1 MQYHRCRIHHSRTV
15 PGAMGEE
22 QRESLRSKGSGSYGL
37 IHHRTRWSQSCYR
50 CCFLQGF
57 LSEAATPAII
67 DDPGECLTR
76 KLLLLCSTMDQSL
89 FQAVRKGKLPCSGIA
104 VVDDVNVYLGRFDGI
119 AVIDDINVCLGRFD
133 AIAIYTYVEALIWSP
148 TCATG
153 RSPSTCSSMSWTPPS
168 PTPRPNPGSHGW
180 STAPGYDAPPYGRA
194 WLRRQPWVI
203 IVINVLYVMA
213 KVLVRM
219 QGWLPMLFW
228 VDERGLVG
236 DPVTGP
242 PCRLPKMHRTFVSSQ
257 MIASCTKALRYSN

>member
-104 VVDDVNVYLGRFDGI
+104 VVDDVNVYLGRFD
-119 AVIDDINVCLGRFD
+119 VV
-133 AIAIYTYVEALIWSP
+133 AIYTDVEALIWSP
-148 TCATG
+148 TCAAG
-153 RSPSTCSSMSWTPPS
+153 RSSLTCSSTSQTSPS
-168 PTPRPNPGSHGW
+168 PNPRLNSGLTVGALPPVAALHLMDALGSAVSHG
-180 STAPGYDAPPYGRA
+180 
-194 WLRRQPWVI
+194 
-203 IVINVLYVMA
+203 
-213 KVLVRM
+213 
-219 QGWLPMLFW
+219 
-228 VDERGLVG
+228 
-236 DPVTGP
+236 
-242 PCRLPKMHRTFVSSQ
+242 
-257 MIASCTKALRYSN
+257 

>member
-22 QRESLRSKGSGSYGL
+22 RRESLRSKGSGSYGL

-67 DDPGECLTR
+67 DDPGKCLTR

-104 VVDDVNVYLGRFDGI
+104 VVDDVNVYLGHFDVIAIYTDVEALIRSHGRSTAPGCGAPPYGRAWLRRQPWGI

-148 TCATG
+148 TCATAG
-153 RSPSTCSSMSWTPPS
+153 HPQHARRRPGPHRRSLPGLIQVLTVGALPPATTLHLMDALGS
-168 PTPRPNPGSHGW
+168 AVSHG
-180 STAPGYDAPPYGRA
+180 
-194 WLRRQPWVI
+194 
-203 IVINVLYVMA
+203 
-213 KVLVRM
+213 
-219 QGWLPMLFW
+219 
-228 VDERGLVG
+228 
-236 DPVTGP
+236 
-242 PCRLPKMHRTFVSSQ
+242 
-257 MIASCTKALRYSN
+257 

>member
-50 CCFLQGF
+50 CCFIQGF

-89 FQAVRKGKLPCSGIA
+89 FQAVRKGKLPCS
-104 VVDDVNVYLGRFDGI
+104 VFKSSPRDDAGCSEKTKCLWSHGRSTAPSCGAPPYGRAWLRRQPWGI

-148 TCATG
+148 TWATG
-153 RSPSTCSSMSWTPPS
+153 RSPSTCPSTSWTPPS

-180 STAPGYDAPPYGRA
+180 STAPGYGAPPYGRA
-194 WLRRQPWVI
+194 WLRRHPWVI
-203 IVINVLYVMA
+203 IVINVLYVMTEVSA
-213 KVLVRM
+213 
-219 QGWLPMLFW
+219 
-228 VDERGLVG
+228 
-236 DPVTGP
+236 
-242 PCRLPKMHRTFVSSQ
+242 RLGSS
-257 MIASCTKALRYSN
+257 